1 MTQDK
6 LRRVVTAAVV
16 AGTLLIVILIGVL
29 IYQAIRINVLE
40 NRIETVKE
48 EIQEYNE
55 KKADAENDLEYYE
68 SDVYQFLESIRLGL
82 LDNP

>member
-16 AGTLLIVILIGVL
+16 AGTLLIFILIGVL